1 MLYFDFMKII
11 YLYSLLVV
19 GGLLGVSCNQNKV
32 ITLTEQ
38 NSSFICTTLGAD
50 SCSEQKKQLPTV
62 SLVND
67 TTVKVVTFIGCNH
80 SLVAETVTEKN
91 SVITIR
97 LLEQGRLQAGCGSNL
112 QQITIVVD
120 SKIDLDD
127 LEVYLAREAGRKW
140 YQAATVEKIY

>member
-1 MLYFDFMKII
+1 MLYFMKII
-11 YLYSLLVV
+11 YLYSLLMV
-19 GGLLGVSCNQNKV
+19 GGLLGVSCNQNKT

-67 TTVKVVTFIGCNH
+67 TTVKVVTFIDCNH

-91 SVITIR
+91 GVIKIR
-97 LLEQGRLQAGCGSNL
+97 LLEEGRLKAGCGSNV
-112 QQITIVVD
+112 QQITITVD
-120 SKIDLDD
+120 RTINLNS
-127 LEVYLAREAGRKW
+127 LEVYVARESGRKW
-140 YQAATVEKIY
+140 YQAATVERIY